1 MARRT
6 RRRMALSALA
16 ATAAAALALAACGRS
31 APGTS
36 NNNGGGNN
44 GGTTI
49 SPTKGLVVSTTP
61 GTKPVSSV
69 TWAVYRDVNSLDP
82 IFAFDYPENTA
93 DSLMCESLLKQSP
106 DGSIGPGL
114 ATVSNPSPTTFV
126 FTIQPGAKFWDG
138 HPVTPADVV
147 YSLDRA
153 MSPKLGGFYTLVFSR
168 VKSIAATG
176 SNQVTISLKQ
186 PDYWLEGELAS
197 MPGIVIEKAF
207 AQKEGKKYGT
217 PSGSIMCTGA
227 YMLKS
232 FVPGV
237 GVTAVPNP
245 HYWQPSVKPLVKQI
259 IIKGV
264 ASDTELTSGL
274 STGAI
279 QGTFTSGG
287 LSTLPQLKAGNA
299 VNIYNGDGWST
310 DAFIVD
316 NLKGVLGDVRVRE
329 ALSLALNRQAIVA
342 NVYKGAA
349 LIPHW
354 LSNPGVFGYGKTVF
368 DKAYNASPAMAY
380 NLAKAKKLIKEA
392 GATGKTFTIGT
403 SQQIANIA
411 AVTGAY
417 QAAANAIGLKTVLK
431 NVSAQNYINFFI
443 DPKARAGTDGF
454 LTVNYGDYAD
464 PAALL
469 STLVVPGGSQNY
481 DNFDDKQILNW
492 LETAR
497 STADPNARA
506 ALVAK
511 AEQRAA
517 QILPWIPN
525 VQPTNLL
532 ILSKNLTGSTASF
545 AYMFAPWANSLGG
558 R

>member
-1 MARRT
+1 MASTTSRRAA
-6 RRRMALSALA
+6 MSVAVA
-16 ATAAAALALAACGRS
+16 ATTAALALAACGKS
-31 APGTS
+31 APGTGG
-36 NNNGGGNN
+36 NGGTQ
-44 GGTTI
+44 GTTI
-49 SPTKGLVVSTTP
+49 SPTKGLVVSTTA

-93 DSLMCESLLKQSP
+93 VSLMCESLLKQSP
-106 DGSIGPGL
+106 DGAIGTGL
-114 ATVSNPSPTTFV
+114 ATMTNPSPTSLV
-126 FTIQPGAKFWDG
+126 FTINKAAKFWDG

-153 MSPKLGGFYTLVFSR
+153 MSTSLGGFYTLVFSR

-176 SNQVTISLKQ
+176 SDQVTITLKQ
-186 PDYWLEGELAS
+186 PDYWLPGELAS
-197 MPGIVIEKAF
+197 MPGVIIEKAF
-207 AQKEGKKYGT
+207 ATKQGKKYGT

-227 YMLKS
+227 YKFKS

-237 GVTAVPNP
+237 GVTAVPNTS
-245 HYWQPSVKPLVKQI
+245 YWQPSVKPLVSQI

-264 ASDTELTSGL
+264 SSDTQLTSGL
-274 STGAI
+274 TTGAI

-287 LSTLPQLKAGNA
+287 LSTLPQLKAGSA
-299 VNIYNGDGWST
+299 VNIYNGQGWST
-310 DAFIVD
+310 DAFIVSST
-316 NLKGVLGDVRVRE
+316 KGVLGDVRVRQ
-329 ALSLALNRQAIVA
+329 ALSLALNRQAIIA

-349 LIPHW
+349 LMPRW
-354 LSNPGVFGYGKTVF
+354 LSNPGVFGYGKSTF
-368 DKAYNASPAMAY
+368 TKAYDATPLMSY
-380 NLAKAKKLIKEA
+380 NLAKAKKLVKAA
-392 GATGKTFTIGT
+392 GATGKTFTMGT
-403 SQQIANIA
+403 SQQISNIA

-443 DPKARAGTDGF
+443 DPKARTGVDGF

-469 STLVVPGGSQNY
+469 STLVVPGASQNY
-481 DNFDDKQILNW
+481 DNFNDKQILNW
-492 LETAR
+492 METAR
-497 STADPNARA
+497 STADPDARA

-511 AEQRAA
+511 AEERAA
-517 QILPWIPN
+517 TILPWIPD
-525 VQPTNLL
+525 VQPDNLL
-532 ILSKNLTGSTASF
+532 IMSKDLTGATASF